1 MKCSKA
7 ARQLQA
13 YLDNELSASQ
23 EKRLEHHLRGCA
35 LCRLELTAVKK
46 TSEVMDS
53 LHDIE
58 PHKDLVSPVMKI
70 LRHEQEA
77 PSKLQ
82 QFLEMIIQNKRRIL
96 AVGAN
101 LTILLLL
108 ALKVPTLINRSLPN
122 NRAGVIPSTIPM
134 SAIEYEPL
142 KSAIKPEYDPVDMA
156 AYINDIVD
164 KYNLSPVEKDMIVDN
179 FFHDANDFIEANL
192 QPSSGRSAI
201 RVRSVRM
208 IYTYDSKGKPLRQR
222 VIFIQRTNYEKTK

>member
-1 MKCSKA
+1 
-7 ARQLQA
+7 
-13 YLDNELSASQ
+13 
-23 EKRLEHHLRGCA
+23 
-35 LCRLELTAVKK
+35 
-46 TSEVMDS
+46 
-53 LHDIE
+53 
-58 PHKDLVSPVMKI
+58 
-70 LRHEQEA
+70 
-77 PSKLQ
+77 
-82 QFLEMIIQNKRRIL
+82 MIIQNKRRIL

-108 ALKVPTLINRSLPN
+108 ALKVPTLINRSPYN
-122 NRAGVIPSTIPM
+122 QKAGLIPPTMPM
-134 SAIEYEPL
+134 STIEYEP
-142 KSAIKPEYDPVDMA
+142 SISVITPEYDPVDMT
-156 AYINDIVD
+156 AYINGIVD